1 MAPVPDMA
9 EMLAE
14 LFDIPIPGLLLG
26 AWRKADALDKLL
38 KESEQ
43 SPDEVMYLELADH
56 TIQRNLE
63 PYIEIRIEGLPPKR
77 LYFKLNLNFRLNG
90 FVLKIR
96 AGKIREIQT
105 ARCYLQGNITFNNV
119 ELLKKEFEPITL
131 PGRIPIADEARDN
144 HGAVN

>member
-1 MAPVPDMA
+1 MSESELTVREVMSGPNDHPGGPDRWAVMKERFRSEIKGIQWMAPVPDMA

-63 PYIEIRIEGLPPKR
+63 
-77 LYFKLNLNFRLNG
+77 
-90 FVLKIR
+90 
-96 AGKIREIQT
+96 
-105 ARCYLQGNITFNNV
+105 
-119 ELLKKEFEPITL
+119 
-131 PGRIPIADEARDN
+131 
-144 HGAVN
+144 